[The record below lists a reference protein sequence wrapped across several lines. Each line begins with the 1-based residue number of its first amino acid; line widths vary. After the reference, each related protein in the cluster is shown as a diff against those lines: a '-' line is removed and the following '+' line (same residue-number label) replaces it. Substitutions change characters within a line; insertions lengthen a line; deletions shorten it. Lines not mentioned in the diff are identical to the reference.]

1 MSTAIAKKVETIKQF
16 AGISGSNIALLV
28 GATPQTLS
36 RWTTGKN
43 APQSEHLMRLL
54 ELEYLAEQLA
64 EFFKPEDVRHWL
76 MAPHPEL
83 GGKAP
88 MELLRDNRFS
98 DIRDVIER
106 LRDSAYV

>member
-1 MSTAIAKKVETIKQF
+1 MSTAIAKKVESIKQF
-16 AGISGSNIALLV
+16 AGISGNSIAQLV

-43 APQSEHLMRLL
+43 APQTEHLARLL
-54 ELEYLAEQLA
+54 ELEYLAEQLS
-64 EFFKPEDVRHWL
+64 EFFEPEDVKLWL
-76 MAPHPEL
+76 MAPHPDL

-88 MELLRDNRFS
+88 MELLRNNRFS

>member
-1 MSTAIAKKVETIKQF
+1 
-16 AGISGSNIALLV
+16 
-28 GATPQTLS
+28 
-36 RWTTGKN
+36 
-43 APQSEHLMRLL
+43 
-54 ELEYLAEQLA
+54 
-64 EFFKPEDVRHWL
+64 

>member
-43 APQSEHLMRLL
+43 APQSEHLARLL